1 MAYRSTSWDR
11 NKEAQVSL
19 CILVCNKKL
28 IIDQRKQTTME
39 YTTYIA
45 MLGYLFLLL
54 GAILA
59 SIGVGGTGNEI
70 IATMMGWII
79 TIPIALYGM
88 ECVIKGNCTSY
99 AIVVSYITVAVGF
112 FSLLAGLYLVAVG
125 PERPHFAKHG
135 SYWWNP
141 RYGQGHYHNGSYHRH
156 YNHGGIVKETV
167 EVRKY
172 PYEGD

>member
-1 MAYRSTSWDR
+1 
-11 NKEAQVSL
+11 
-19 CILVCNKKL
+19 
-28 IIDQRKQTTME
+28 ME

-70 IATMMGWII
+70 VATMMGWVI

-88 ECVIKGNCTSY
+88 ECVIRGSCTSY
-99 AIVVSYITVAVGF
+99 AIVVAYITVAIGF

-125 PERPHFAKHG
+125 PEWPPLAWHSRP
-135 SYWWNP
+135 YWWNP
-141 RYGQGHYHNGSYHRH
+141 RYGYGHYHDGKYHRH
-156 YNHGGIVKETV
+156 YGNGGIVKETV